1 MKIVLSPSK
10 TQAVEKGSQRK
21 VIVPLSEAYEQL
33 HAAILALDKTALGKA
48 LKIKG
53 DMLERVYDLYHNPFP
68 AVPALSLY
76 TGPAF
81 KSEAWPSGHPE
92 GPEVWVF
99 SALYGI
105 VKADTFIKPYRLDM
119 TAKVP
124 GFSLYA
130 YWKKPIETVLTPG
143 MQVLD
148 LASQEFSRL
157 IPEHCEVL
165 KVTFLAEAKDGR
177 RKAVGYHNKVARGTF
192 ARWVLEKGCSSFE
205 QLTDF
210 TALGY
215 KLDAAASEANQY
227 VFVRPAD

>member
-10 TQAVEKGSQRK
+10 TQAVEKGAQRK
-21 VIVPLSEAYEQL
+21 VIVPLSKAYGQL
-33 HAAILALDKTALGKA
+33 HAAILALDKAALGKA

-53 DMLERVYDLYHNPFP
+53 DMLERVYDLYHNSLP

-105 VKADTFIKPYRLDM
+105 VKADSFIKPYRLDM

-165 KVTFLAEAKDGR
+165 KVTFLTEAKDGR

-210 TALGY
+210 SALGY
-215 KLDAAASEANQY
+215 KLDAAASETNQY